1 MVDIHVSQWQKKI
14 QMVQMFH
21 CSALKSILKE
31 QIEQM
36 EELRIP
42 PIVLSTK
49 DDMLWLIG
57 EAKHK
62 VVFGRQH

>member
-1 MVDIHVSQWQKKI
+1 MAKENTNGTNVSLLI
-14 QMVQMFH
+14 
-21 CSALKSILKE
+21 ALKSILKE

-49 DDMLWLIG
+49 DDMLWPIG